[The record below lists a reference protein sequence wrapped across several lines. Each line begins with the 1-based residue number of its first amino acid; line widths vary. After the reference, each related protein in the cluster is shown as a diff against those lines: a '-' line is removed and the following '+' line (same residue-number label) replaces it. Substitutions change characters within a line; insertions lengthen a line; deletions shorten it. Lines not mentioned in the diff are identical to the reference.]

1 LLLSDELQLI
11 VVVSARRNRASVND
25 CEWPRKSFKLSWILL
40 IPVVYKYWFY
50 SLAHTYLLTCLLVRV
65 YQRTNKRF

>member
-40 IPVVYKYWFY
+40 
-50 SLAHTYLLTCLLVRV
+50 
-65 YQRTNKRF
+65 